1 MSKFSQYKI
10 SNSNECIDFSIGIPD
25 TNNLPL
31 EFFKKTLKEYSLEL
45 NDNNILQYNNISG
58 FLKFKK
64 SLAGWL
70 NKKNYTN
77 HQIDEK
83 ELFIVNGIT
92 GGLQLILGQYLNTD
106 DVILVEEPSYFSA
119 INIFK
124 EYGLTIDSIK
134 MDQDGMNLESLE
146 AKVRKYS
153 AKQKSIFLYSIPTCH
168 NPTGSTLSDEKRK
181 QLAAIATVYTN
192 FYIIADEV
200 YHFINWNEEKI
211 QPLADYHSNFIS
223 LGSFSKML
231 APSLRVGWI
240 YINNSFLERN
250 DETTVIEDLESSALS
265 KMNGGN
271 NLIGS
276 LIVDKAINSGFL
288 DKHLDKVIEELK
300 MKSKMIVDSLKKSD
314 NFTFNTPLG
323 GYFIWLKSKY
333 DSEKV
338 LSSAKLNKVNFNS
351 GNKFSN
357 HDDFKNNLQIN
368 FNCYDIADIQVGID
382 RLNLTFS
389 DYNKIKVAL
398 MGNGKMS
405 QLIKHQ
411 INDVYNKKYLVKT
424 IIKRGDLDNK
434 DTISVLNTVDI
445 IIDFSSKNGTIE
457 LINYLQKHN
466 ITKPILSGTTGH
478 DEISTQ
484 IMKNYSKIQKI
495 MNINNF
501 SKTLPVIKNLVE
513 IVNKLPDSW
522 KIKLVEK
529 NKDSIE
535 QISETT
541 KIIKSTIVNEVNIEI
556 INNDSN
562 SHDII
567 CSDGNE
573 IIKFSYQT
581 INSNVF
587 AKGCLDMIP
596 ELLENSSG
604 FKSDIK
610 IPTSNIDYST
620 YSANGNIITILEN
633 YDGVKLDFITNLIKE
648 NKLIDGF
655 IFISELNTNYCSCN
669 WEYYNRDGNKVN
681 FCGNGIR
688 CLMKYIYDNYKLE
701 QLNLSY
707 KNSNDSD
714 LFLIKYQSGKIMVQS
729 PDHIEDDE
737 FNHSIQSDLE
747 TECEKLGI
755 EVIDMELH
763 HVGVPHLI
771 VELKEQV
778 LNITEVLEVLG
789 NIIYEHYCETVDVDG
804 ININFVNLNSDCYD
818 HSINVVTWE
827 RGVNRITKSCGS
839 GSLAAFYYYLNDN
852 TIKNHNQIV
861 NIHYYNGTSVQII
874 EEDYMIYLVGLVND
888 YDTIKVS
895 NDENLFNVSY

>member
-1 MSKFSQYKI
+1 MPKFSQYKI
-10 SNSNECIDFSIGIPD
+10 PSSNECIDFSMRIPN
-25 TNNLPL
+25 TKNLPL
-31 EFFKKTLKEYSLEL
+31 GFLKETFKEYSLEL
-45 NDNNILQYNNISG
+45 DDNNILQYNNISG
-58 FLKFKK
+58 FPKFKK

-70 NKKNYTN
+70 NKKNYAN
-77 HQIDEK
+77 HQVDEK

-106 DVILVEEPSYFSA
+106 DVILVEEPSYFLA

-134 MDQDGMNLESLE
+134 MDEDGMNLESLE

-168 NPTGSTLSDEKRK
+168 NPTGSTISDEKRK

-192 FYIIADEV
+192 FYIIADEA

-211 QPLADYHSNFIS
+211 QPMADYHCNFIS
-223 LGSFSKML
+223 LCSFSKIL

-240 YINNSFLERN
+240 YINNSFLERS

-271 NLIGS
+271 NMLGS

-288 DKHLDKVIEELK
+288 DKHLDKLIEELK
-300 MKSKMIVDSLKKSD
+300 MKSSLIVDSLKKSG

-351 GNKFSN
+351 GEKFSN
-357 HDDFKNNLQIN
+357 HDNFKNNLQVN
-368 FNCYDIADIQVGID
+368 FNSYDISDIKDGID

-389 DYNKIKVAL
+389 DYDKIKIAL
-398 MGNGKMS
+398 MGDGKMS
-405 QLIKHQ
+405 QLIKQQ
-411 INDVYNKKYLVKT
+411 INETYNKKYLVKT
-424 IIKRGDLDNK
+424 IIKRGDLDK
-434 DTISVLNTVDI
+434 DINNVLNTVDV

-457 LINYLQKHN
+457 LINYLQKYN
-466 ITKPILSGTTGH
+466 LNKPILSGTTGH
-478 DEISTQ
+478 DETSTQ

-529 NKDSIE
+529 NKDNIE

-541 KIIKSTIVNEVNIEI
+541 KIIKSAIINETDIEI
-556 INNDSN
+556 INDDIN

-610 IPTSNIDYST
+610 IQNDMVDNSI
-620 YSANGNIITILEN
+620 YSANGNIISILEDYEGNKTEFISKTILKN
-633 YDGVKLDFITNLIKE
+633 TS
-648 NKLIDGF
+648 IDGF
-655 IFISELNTNYCSCN
+655 IFISDLNTTYCSCN
-669 WEYYNRDGNKVN
+669 WEYYNKDGNKVN

-688 CLMKYIYDNYKLE
+688 CLMKYIYDNYKLK

-707 KNSNDSD
+707 NNSNDSE
-714 LFLIKYQSGKIMVQS
+714 LFLVKYQDTKIMVQS

-789 NIIYEHYCETVDVDG
+789 NILYEYYCETVDTDG
-804 ININFVNLNSDCYD
+804 ININFVNLNSDSYD

-827 RGVNRITKSCGS
+827 RGVNKITESCGS

-861 NIHYYNGTSVQII
+861 NIHYYNGTFAQII
-874 EEDYMIYLVGLVND
+874 EEDYLVYLVGLVND
-888 YDTIKVS
+888 YDTIEVS